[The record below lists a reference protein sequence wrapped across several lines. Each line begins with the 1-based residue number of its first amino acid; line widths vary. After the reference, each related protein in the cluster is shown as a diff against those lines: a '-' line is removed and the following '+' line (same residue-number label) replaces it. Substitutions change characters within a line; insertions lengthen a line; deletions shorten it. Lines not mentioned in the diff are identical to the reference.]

1 MSLTEQEKLGVMLFH
16 KRNQLGLRQADVAK
30 RIHMQTPTIST
41 YECGVVKNITLAT
54 RIKIAQVLDL
64 SLEEILYDSEK
75 DCLKL
80 RRFKE
85 E

>member
-1 MSLTEQEKLGVMLFH
+1 MSLTEQEKLGITLFH
-16 KRNQLGLRQADVAK
+16 KRKELSLLQGEVALMVGVEK
-30 RIHMQTPTIST
+30 PAIST
-41 YECGVVKNITLAT
+41 YECGVVKNIALRTRVKLAQ
-54 RIKIAQVLDL
+54 ALDL